1 MSIVLAIAPHPD
13 DETLGCGGTLL
24 RHRARGDEI
33 HWLIVTA
40 LTPRFGDAARIARRE
55 REIAAVAAAF
65 GFASTVE
72 LGFETTTLD
81 REPVGDLVARV
92 AEAVDRLRAE
102 TVYLPHPGD
111 AHSDHRA
118 VFQAGIGATKCF
130 RHPSVKRVLA
140 YETLSETNFGL
151 DPLALPFR
159 PTSYAPIAPWLGR
172 KVEIMSLYEGETGAH
187 PFPRSER
194 AIRAQ
199 ATLRGT
205 ECGAEAAEAFML
217 IKEILP

>member
-13 DETLGCGGTLL
+13 DETLGCGGALL
-24 RHRARGDEI
+24 RHRSLGDEI

-40 LTPRFGDAARIARRE
+40 LSPRFADAARIARRE
-55 REIAAVAAAF
+55 REIAAVAKAF
-65 GFASTVE
+65 GFASTAE
-72 LGFETTTLD
+72 LGFETTALD
-81 REPVGDLVARV
+81 RVPVGDLVARV
-92 AEAVDRLRAE
+92 AETVDRLRAE
-102 TVYLPHPGD
+102 TIYLPHPGD

-118 VFQAGIGATKCF
+118 VFQAGIGASKCF
-130 RHPSVKRVLA
+130 RHPSVTRVLA

-159 PTSYAPIAPWLGR
+159 PITYAPIGPWLDR
-172 KVEIMSLYEGETGAH
+172 KVEIMSLYEGETGEH

-205 ECGAEAAEAFML
+205 ECGTAAAEAFML

>member
-13 DETLGCGGTLL
+13 DETLGCGGALL
-24 RHRARGDEI
+24 RHRAQGDET

-40 LTPRFGDAARIARRE
+40 LTPRLGDAARISRRE
-55 REIAAVAAAF
+55 REIAAVAEVY
-65 GFASTVE
+65 GFVSTIT
-72 LGFETTTLD
+72 LGFETTALD
-81 REPVGDLVARV
+81 HVPVGDLVASI
-92 AEAVDRLRAE
+92 AETVDRLRAE

-130 RHPSVKRVLA
+130 RHPSVKRVLT

-151 DPLALPFR
+151 DPLALSFR
-159 PTSYAPIAPWLGR
+159 PTTYAPIGPWLDR
-172 KVEIMSLYEGETGAH
+172 KVEIMKLYEGETGEH

-194 AIRAQ
+194 AVRAQ
-199 ATLRGT
+199 ATLRGS

-217 IKEILP
+217 IKEILS

>member
-13 DETLGCGGTLL
+13 DETLGCGGALL
-24 RHRARGDEI
+24 RHRARGDDI

-40 LTPRFGDAARIARRE
+40 LTPRFGDAARIAGRE
-55 REIAAVAAAF
+55 REIAAVAEAF

-72 LGFETTTLD
+72 LGFETTALD
-81 REPVGDLVARV
+81 RVPMGDLVARI
-92 AEAVDRLRAE
+92 AGAVDRLRAE

-151 DPLALPFR
+151 DPLTLAFR
-159 PTSYAPIAPWLGR
+159 PTTYAPIGPWLDR
-172 KVEIMSLYEGETGAH
+172 KVEIMGLYEGETGTH

-205 ECGAEAAEAFML
+205 ECGTEAAEAFML